1 MSRSHIVMGNLALAP
16 AEGAQFS
23 VISGRASRSSDAPS
37 NVGLTYDGKPRALNL
52 VILSLV
58 VVTAIISMFFNLA
71 SADRAFSRALSETD
85 LVSIEVD
92 SGESLWQIAESH
104 PIDGLTTDQTV
115 EAMIRWNSIESSRL
129 VPGQELLVART

>member
-16 AEGAQFS
+16 VEETPFS
-23 VISGRASRSSDAPS
+23 VISGRASRSSNAPS
-37 NVGLTYDGKPRALNL
+37 SVRVPYDGKLRALNL
-52 VILSLV
+52 AILSLV
-58 VVTAIISMFFNLA
+58 VMTAIISMLFNLA
-71 SADRAFSRALSETD
+71 SADRVFSRALSETD
-85 LVSIEVD
+85 LVSIEVN

-115 EAMIRWNSIESSRL
+115 EAMIHWNSIEGGRL

>member
-16 AEGAQFS
+16 VEETPFS
-23 VISGRASRSSDAPS
+23 VISGRASRSSNAPS
-37 NVGLTYDGKPRALNL
+37 SVGVPYDGKLRALNL
-52 VILSLV
+52 AILSLV
-58 VVTAIISMFFNLA
+58 VMTAIISMLFNLA
-71 SADRAFSRALSETD
+71 SADRVFSRALSETD
-85 LVSIEVD
+85 LVSIEVN

-115 EAMIRWNSIESSRL
+115 EAMIHWNSIEGSRL

>member
-16 AEGAQFS
+16 VEGTQFS
-23 VISGRASRSSDAPS
+23 VIPGRASRSSNEPS
-37 NVGLTYDGKPRALNL
+37 NVGLPYDGKLRAFNL
-52 VILSLV
+52 AILSLV

-71 SADRAFSRALSETD
+71 SADRVFSRALSDTD
-85 LVSIEVD
+85 LVSIEVN

-115 EAMIRWNSIESSRL
+115 EAMIHWNSIEGSRL